1 MHHSRLLDLV
11 VFASALASTACDK
24 GSSNAAPD
32 PPQAAPI
39 PMPSAQEPVAAPTP
53 PPPPPKADPVDVEG
67 LKAGLGAMTPRISTQ
82 VEGLAKIEPTS
93 SSRLFMH
100 PGETRTSSI
109 EFKTKGLASLELAPF
124 IQDLGSNKD
133 CADNPQAGIVDLTWS
148 IDGKKNHLK
157 VDRNY
162 TGVLPVNLAGSS
174 RLKLEV
180 DKGESTLCDW
190 FSIGFLN
197 VKESGGPKA
206 P

>member
-1 MHHSRLLDLV
+1 
-11 VFASALASTACDK
+11 
-24 GSSNAAPD
+24 
-32 PPQAAPI
+32 
-39 PMPSAQEPVAAPTP
+39 MPSVQNPTP
-53 PPPPPKADPVDVEG
+53 PPPPAKADPVDPEG
-67 LKAGLGAMTPRISTQ
+67 LKAGLAAMTPRISSQ
-82 VEGLAKIEPTS
+82 MEGLAKIEPTP

-100 PGETRTSSI
+100 PGESRASSI

-133 CADNPQAGIVDLTWS
+133 CADPQAGIVELTWS

-157 VDRNY
+157 VDRTY
-162 TGVLPVNLAGSS
+162 TSVVAVDLAGSS

-190 FSIGFLN
+190 FSVGFLN
-197 VKESGGPKA
+197 VKESGGAKA